1 MKLKNI
7 FISLLAATALVACS
21 DDEQSWN
28 NGNATVEMGQSEIS
42 VRENAG
48 IFNVPIVVTGEQND
62 YIRVTVEVAETGTT
76 PAMEDVHY
84 YITSKS
90 IVIPADAT
98 SGNIEISAVNDND
111 INENRTF
118 TITIVDAEGAQIG
131 SQATANVELRDED
144 SDFYEKL
151 KGSWVIT
158 GINAND
164 GTSPISWQGT
174 ITGVNEGEDGYGEVL
189 YLSGFGGYDFIS
201 ATLLYHYDVAT
212 QSGSVELLYGTIMA
226 SQVNAGLPTLV
237 DMYGGYL
244 DADNNI
250 VVDNSSFSGTWNDEF
265 TAITF
270 EPEAELWGWL
280 TETGT
285 TNLNG
290 YFIFS
295 IKNIVLSKAQ

>member
-151 KGSWVIT
+151 KGSWKMSCVT
-158 GINAND
+158 NAGPATWNV
-164 GTSPISWQGT
+164 T
-174 ITGVNEGEDGYGEVL
+174 ITGASENEAGYGEIL
-189 YLSGFGGYDFIS
+189 YVNGIMGYDWVSLPMSYSF
-201 ATLLYHYDVAT
+201 DVAT
-212 QSGSVELLYGTIMA
+212 NTGSLSLLFGQMMAGEVGFTDGTYDVWSGSVDGDYMVLE
-226 SQVNAGLPTLV
+226 
-237 DMYGGYL
+237 GG
-244 DADNNI
+244 I
-250 VVDNSSFSGTWNDEF
+250 PGTWNSDF
-265 TAITF
+265 TEITF
-270 EPEAELWGWL
+270 EAGIQLWGFISPVGSGLAGL
-280 TETGT
+280 TGSAWFYATD
-285 TNLNG
+285 
-290 YFIFS
+290 F
-295 IKNIVLSKAQ
+295 VLKK

>member
-62 YIRVTVEVAETGTT
+62 YIRVTVEVAETGSS

-151 KGSWVIT
+151 KGSWTLNGVDAQTGGTAAWSVNIT
-158 GINAND
+158 SVD
-164 GTSPISWQGT
+164 
-174 ITGVNEGEDGYGEVL
+174 EGEAGYGEEL
-189 YLSGFGGYDFIS
+189 FLTGWNGQG
-201 ATLLYHYDVAT
+201 ALMLNLLYHYDMAT
-212 QSGSVELLYGTIMA
+212 NTGSVEILYGTSMGQLNFTGLGVCDVMA
-226 SQVNAGLPTLV
+226 GSVNEAGNIYVPTS
-237 DMYGGYL
+237 GS
-244 DADNNI
+244 I
-250 VVDNSSFSGTWNDEF
+250 PGTWNSD
-265 TAITF
+265 
-270 EPEAELWGWL
+270 L
-280 TETGT
+280 TEVTFDPNAALIGAVVQSGT
-285 TNLNG
+285 VMG
-290 YFIFS
+290 YYGGLLGDIS
-295 IKNIVLSKAQ
+295 LSR

>member
-151 KGSWVIT
+151 KGNWTLNGVDAQTGGTAAWSVNIT
-158 GINAND
+158 SVD
-164 GTSPISWQGT
+164 
-174 ITGVNEGEDGYGEVL
+174 EGEAGYGEEL
-189 YLSGFGGYDFIS
+189 FLTGWNGQG
-201 ATLLYHYDVAT
+201 ALMLNLLYHYDMAT
-212 QSGSVELLYGTIMA
+212 NTGSVEILYGTSMGQLNFTGLGVCDVMA
-226 SQVNAGLPTLV
+226 GSVNEAGNIYVPTS
-237 DMYGGYL
+237 GS
-244 DADNNI
+244 I
-250 VVDNSSFSGTWNDEF
+250 PGTWNSD
-265 TAITF
+265 
-270 EPEAELWGWL
+270 L
-280 TETGT
+280 TEVTFDPNAALIGAVVQSGT
-285 TNLNG
+285 VMG
-290 YFIFS
+290 YYGGLLGDIS
-295 IKNIVLSKAQ
+295 LSR

>member
-151 KGSWVIT
+151 KGNWTLNGVDAQTGGTAAWSVNIT
-158 GINAND
+158 SVD
-164 GTSPISWQGT
+164 
-174 ITGVNEGEDGYGEVL
+174 EGEAGYGEEL
-189 YLSGFGGYDFIS
+189 FLTGWNGQG
-201 ATLLYHYDVAT
+201 ALMLNLLYHYDMAT
-212 QSGSVELLYGTIMA
+212 NTGSVEILYGTSMGQLDFTGLGVCDVMA
-226 SQVNAGLPTLV
+226 GSVNEAGNIYVPTS
-237 DMYGGYL
+237 GS
-244 DADNNI
+244 I
-250 VVDNSSFSGTWNDEF
+250 PGTWNSD
-265 TAITF
+265 
-270 EPEAELWGWL
+270 L
-280 TETGT
+280 TEVTFDPNAALIGAVVQSGT
-285 TNLNG
+285 VMG
-290 YFIFS
+290 YYGGLLGDIS
-295 IKNIVLSKAQ
+295 LSR